1 MDRVNYFAFEED
13 EMNTTTEKTT
23 LNALTQRPEKER
35 QKPQHPRKARFGFLW
50 VTLALFLFSLV
61 GHWAAGWV
69 EYKQQQEEH
78 HAPIQTKDYV
88 AQMTRGTLE
97 NWQSEFLQLVWQVAG
112 LSFLW
117 YVGSP
122 QSKEGDERKEEKLDA
137 ILKMLDPVKAESLFR
152 ELEAKYPK
160 GSK

>member
-1 MDRVNYFAFEED
+1 
-13 EMNTTTEKTT
+13 MNMIAQTITAPKTTEEQEI
-23 LNALTQRPEKER
+23 NQQRTPHR
-35 QKPQHPRKARFGFLW
+35 RKAKFGFLW
-50 VTLALFLFSLV
+50 VTLALFLISLI

-122 QSKEGDERKEEKLDA
+122 QSKEGDDRKEANLDA

-160 GSK
+160 GAKEEPS